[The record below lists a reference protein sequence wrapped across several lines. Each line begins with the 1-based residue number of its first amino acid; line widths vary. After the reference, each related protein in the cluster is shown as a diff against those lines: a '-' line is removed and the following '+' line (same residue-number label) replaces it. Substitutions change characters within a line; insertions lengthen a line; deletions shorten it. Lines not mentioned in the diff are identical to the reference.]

1 MGWLRCVP
9 STSKSELHQ
18 MGPLHTCLRMRVCW
32 NVSLVKALL
41 PSRPHAL
48 MCMREKKGGGEEVGW
63 WRGEGGGEARGQ
75 EARRPRAAY
84 EYTHVNYVFVHI
96 CVCACA

>member
-1 MGWLRCVP
+1 MVWLRCVP

-32 NVSLVKALL
+32 HVSLVKALL
-41 PSRPHAL
+41 LSRPHAL

-63 WRGEGGGEARGQ
+63 WRGEREGVRQ